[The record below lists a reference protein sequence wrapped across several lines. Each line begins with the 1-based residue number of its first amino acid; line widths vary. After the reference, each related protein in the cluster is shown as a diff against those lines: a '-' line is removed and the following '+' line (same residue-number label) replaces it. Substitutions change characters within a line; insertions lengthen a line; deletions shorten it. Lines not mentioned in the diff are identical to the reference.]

1 MIARQKER
9 EQLIAAIAEAET
21 LNRIENDRPAIEARV
36 HASVGRW
43 QDLLRGSMADARQL
57 LAEVLAEPLQFEPVG
72 KTYRFPA
79 PLKTG
84 ELVRGCVARGVSS
97 PTGARDTYEP
107 GTGETYELPLGGTVR
122 KAA

>member
-1 MIARQKER
+1 MIERQKER

-21 LNRIENDRPAIEARV
+21 LNRIENDRPVIEARV

-43 QDLLRGSMADARQL
+43 QDLLRGSMADPRQL

-72 KTYRFPA
+72 KTYRFQA

-84 ELVRGCVARGVSS
+84 EFGAWMCCTRGIVPKGNRI
-97 PTGARDTYEP
+97 DD
-107 GTGETYELPLGGTVR
+107 LPKFLGSWRSGR